1 MSTLEIRKS
10 PEYQSLLKDFEALK
24 KNYDADQKLLR
35 KQVKNDQKRNDAY
48 DRLNNMLTDERAE
61 KQELMRRNHALESEL
76 LTLKN
81 QPPKTI
87 MMPDT
92 RVRDLETQLAN
103 ERKINQKLLDQL
115 GQLQQN

>member
-48 DRLNNMLTDERAE
+48 DRLSNMLTD
-61 KQELMRRNHALESEL
+61 
-76 LTLKN
+76 
-81 QPPKTI
+81 
-87 MMPDT
+87 
-92 RVRDLETQLAN
+92 
-103 ERKINQKLLDQL
+103 
-115 GQLQQN
+115 

>member
-1 MSTLEIRKS
+1 
-10 PEYQSLLKDFEALK
+10 
-24 KNYDADQKLLR
+24 
-35 KQVKNDQKRNDAY
+35 
-48 DRLNNMLTDERAE
+48 
-61 KQELMRRNHALESEL
+61 MRRNHALESEL

-103 ERKINQKLLDQL
+103 ERKVNQKLLDQL